1 MIQSTI
7 FDQKVIQIIY
17 SLTLMKIMTRRKAV
31 PTTEYPMAGYYSA
44 IGKISVKAP
53 AFPFQILFIVWVV
66 WIVMKWIVLE
76 DNFIVLVTSNWYNQ

>member
-31 PTTEYPMAGYYSA
+31 PTTEYPA
-44 IGKISVKAP
+44 IGQISVKAP
-53 AFPFQILFIVWVV
+53 AFLFQILFMVWVV